1 MIMTVIQIVSS
12 HVNESEIFSLK
23 LFFLYTFVTFFL
35 ESLHGVTDGVE
46 LVGGHM

>member
-23 LFFLYTFVTFFL
+23 LFLYIVTFFL